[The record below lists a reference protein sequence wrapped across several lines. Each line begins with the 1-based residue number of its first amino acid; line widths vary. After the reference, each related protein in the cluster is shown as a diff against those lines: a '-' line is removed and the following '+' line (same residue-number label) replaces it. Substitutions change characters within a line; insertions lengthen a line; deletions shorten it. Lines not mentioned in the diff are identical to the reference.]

1 MSKVA
6 IIKCNDYQEYNVYKA
21 VKECFDLLGGLNK
34 YVKNGMKVA
43 IKPNLLLAK
52 SPDGHAT
59 THPAVIAAIGLQI
72 IECGATPLVV
82 ESPGGPYFVTYLKA
96 TYKACGMTAMSK
108 KYNIPLNKDLST
120 TPKVIKTE
128 RNTRKITVLKPL
140 LDCDLIINASKMKT
154 HAMMIFTGAIKNM
167 FGAIA
172 GTEKAAYHINSSD
185 YDQFANDLIDI
196 FQTVVPTLNV
206 MDGIIAM
213 EGEGPSAGDPKKV
226 GVIVTSTNGFSLDS
240 AVHDMLLIDKEQ
252 SYIMKNAKLR
262 GISLDYEIV
271 GNDLEDV
278 LITDF
283 NVPFQQQK
291 GDSKGIIGKIL
302 SNSRSKPVVIKD
314 KCIGCEICKD
324 NCPADCIV
332 MVDKKPVFDY
342 DACIRCFCCQ
352 ELCPES
358 AIFAKK
364 PLIIK
369 LLSGGR

>member
-6 IIKCNDYQEYNVYKA
+6 IAKCNDYQDEKVYQA

-34 YVKNGMKVA
+34 FVKKGMKVA
-43 IKPNLLLAK
+43 IKPNLLMAK

-59 THPAVIAAIGLQI
+59 THPSVIAAIGRQI
-72 IECGATPLVV
+72 IECGGAPLVV

-108 KYNIPLNKDLST
+108 KYNIPLNTDLST
-120 TPKVIKTE
+120 IPKVIKTE

-185 YDQFANDLIDI
+185 YDKFANDLIDI
-196 FQTVVPTLNV
+196 FQVVVPTLNV
-206 MDGIIAM
+206 MDGIIGM
-213 EGEGPSAGDPKKV
+213 EGEGPSAGDPKQV
-226 GVIVTSTNGFSLDS
+226 GVIVASTNGFSLDS
-240 AVHDMLLIDKEQ
+240 VVHDILLIDKEQ
-252 SYIMKNAKLR
+252 SYILKNAKQR

-271 GNDLEDV
+271 GCDLEEV
-278 LITDF
+278 IISDF
-283 NVPFQQQK
+283 KVPFQRKK
-291 GDSKGIIGKIL
+291 GEVKGIFGKIMN
-302 SNSRSKPVVIKD
+302 NSKSKPVVIKN

-324 NCPADCIV
+324 NCPALCIT
-332 MVDKKPVFDY
+332 MVDGKPNFDY

-358 AIFAKK
+358 AIITKK
-364 PLIIK
+364 PLLIK

>member
-6 IIKCNDYQEYNVYKA
+6 IVKCNDYQDDKVYKT

-34 YVKNGMKVA
+34 FVKKGMKVA
-43 IKPNLLLAK
+43 IKPNLLMAK

-59 THPAVIAAIGLQI
+59 THPSIIAAIGRLI
-72 IECGATPLVV
+72 IECGGTPLVV

-108 KYNIPLNKDLST
+108 KYNIPLNTDLST
-120 TPKVIKTE
+120 IPKIIKTE

-172 GTEKAAYHINSSD
+172 GTEKATYHINASD
-185 YDQFANDLIDI
+185 YDKFANELIDI

-206 MDGIIAM
+206 MDGIIGM
-213 EGEGPSAGDPKKV
+213 EGEGPAAGNPKQV
-226 GVIVTSTNGFSLDS
+226 GVILASTNGFSLDS
-240 AVHDMLLIDKEQ
+240 VAHDILLIDKEQ
-252 SYIMKNAKLR
+252 SYILKNAKLR
-262 GISLDYEIV
+262 GISIDYDLIGSKLDEVII
-271 GNDLEDV
+271 N
-278 LITDF
+278 DF
-283 NVPFQQQK
+283 NIPYQLKK
-291 GDSKGIIGKIL
+291 GLTKNLFWKIT
-302 SNSRSKPVVIKD
+302 SNSKSKPVVIKD
-314 KCIGCEICKD
+314 KCVGCEICKN
-324 NCPADCIV
+324 NCPAECIV

-352 ELCPES
+352 ELCPKS
-358 AIFAKK
+358 AIIAKK
-364 PLIIK
+364 PFIHK